1 MYGVMLRAKIE
12 KFVKEPPGNAS
23 KKIKAQKTR
32 AALFSGPF
40 FFTQIFYNLMREK
53 FTLSEYDNLEHRKEA
68 DNMANDLDDLIFSWE
83 SENQSDR

>member
-1 MYGVMLRAKIE
+1 
-12 KFVKEPPGNAS
+12 
-23 KKIKAQKTR
+23 
-32 AALFSGPF
+32 
-40 FFTQIFYNLMREK
+40 MREK